1 MRIVLDTNVLLMA
14 LPTRSPYRIIFDGIG
29 SGEVT
34 LLISNE
40 VLSEYF
46 EILSLKTTEEI
57 ARNVTEF
64 LINSPSIEQIEPH
77 FRWNIITADPDDN
90 KYVDLAV
97 AGNAL
102 FLVSNDRHF
111 RVLKE
116 LAFPQVNVIN
126 ALDFLEFLNEK
137 PT

>member
-1 MRIVLDTNVLLMA
+1 MA
-14 LPTRSPYRIIFDGIG
+14 LPTRSPYRIIFDGIR
-29 SGEVT
+29 SGEITV
-34 LLISNE
+34 LISNE

-64 LINSPSIEQIEPH
+64 FINSPFVEQIEPH
-77 FRWNIITADPDDN
+77 FRWNIITIDPDDN

-102 FLVSNDRHF
+102 FLVSNDKHF
-111 RVLKE
+111 RILRE
-116 LAFPQVNVIN
+116 LEFPEVNLIN
-126 ALDFLEFLNEK
+126 ASDFLDLFNEK
-137 PT
+137 SV

>member
-14 LPTRSPYRIIFDGIG
+14 LPTRSPYRAIFDGIG
-29 SGEVT
+29 SGTIT
-34 LLISNE
+34 LLLSND

-64 LINSPSIEQIEPH
+64 LINSPSVERIEPF

-102 FLVSNDRHF
+102 FLVSNDKS
-111 RVLKE
+111 V
-116 LAFPQVNVIN
+116 
-126 ALDFLEFLNEK
+126 
-137 PT
+137 